1 MQIRGDILS
10 TLNCENGVSKI
21 GLDVKVFILF
31 KCSFFPDSSLD
42 EEFRHNV
49 YIYPI
54 LAAYSI
60 SINNQFFEGISFCSD
75 MVGEIRN

>member
-1 MQIRGDILS
+1 MIYIYVYKLEV
-10 TLNCENGVSKI
+10 TFYLLFNCENGVSKI
-21 GLDVKVFILF
+21 GLDVMVFILF
-31 KCSFFPDSSLD
+31 KRSFFPHSSLD

-60 SINNQFFEGISFCSD
+60 SII
-75 MVGEIRN
+75 